1 MGTLYERINNLCK
14 AKGVSGSKMCL
25 DLGLSKSTMS
35 DLKYGRIKS
44 ISLPTAQ
51 KMAGYFGITVEELH
65 GIETSQ
71 NKENPTVQMGSE
83 VDEVTIEL
91 MDIIQNGSDEDRQ
104 DLLDVYKMLKR
115 RTTKKG

>member
-25 DLGLSKSTMS
+25 ELGLSKSTMS

-65 GIETSQ
+65 GIETPQ
-71 NKENPTVQMGSE
+71 NKENPTAHTSSE
-83 VDEVTIEL
+83 VDEVTMEL
-91 MDIIQNGSDEDRQ
+91 MDIIQNGTDEDRR
-104 DLLDVYKMLKR
+104 DMLDMLRLL
-115 RTTKKG
+115 KKQREQR